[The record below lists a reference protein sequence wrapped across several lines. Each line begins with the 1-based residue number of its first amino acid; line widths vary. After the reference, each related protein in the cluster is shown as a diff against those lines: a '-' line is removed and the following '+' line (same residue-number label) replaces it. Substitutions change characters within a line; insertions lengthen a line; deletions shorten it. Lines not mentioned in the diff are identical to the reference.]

1 MLPELFH
8 PFFHVHCGSLTFSP
22 SFSRHMFLGFFS
34 MLIILLTDDKFA
46 TAMKLKVIHLSR
58 FFGNSAA
65 VDDVSFEI
73 DEPSVVGFL
82 GPNGA
87 GKTTTMRVIT
97 GFLAPS
103 KGSVTVDEEVVSID
117 NVKIRSR
124 IGYLPESNPLYTE
137 LEVHEYLKFS
147 GELSG
152 LSPGKTEERLD
163 YVVERCGLRE
173 VLYDPIYQLSKG
185 YKQRV
190 GLAQAIIH
198 DPEILILD
206 EPSSGLD
213 PNQVV
218 GIRDLISELAERKF
232 VILSTHILSEVQ
244 ALCDRVLIINK
255 GKLVLD
261 ATSEELKN
269 AGAANVE
276 VLVKTSDPV
285 DSVRSIFEAA
295 LHPNKLSI
303 ERDGTEK
310 LSLRFAITD
319 SDEAREKIFD
329 TCVANRFKMLEL
341 NKSGSD
347 LEKVFRDLTTENSVN
362 ASQVGKD

>member
-1 MLPELFH
+1 M
-8 PFFHVHCGSLTFSP
+8 
-22 SFSRHMFLGFFS
+22 R
-34 MLIILLTDDKFA
+34 
-46 TAMKLKVIHLSR
+46 LKVNQLSR
-58 FFGNSAA
+58 FFGNTAA
-65 VDDVSFEI
+65 VNDVSFEI
-73 DEPSVVGFL
+73 DKPSVVGFL

-87 GKTTTMRVIT
+87 GKTTTMRIIT

-103 KGSVTVDEEVVSID
+103 KGSVTIDDETSD
-117 NVKIRSR
+117 NVALRSR

-137 LEVHEYLKFS
+137 LEVHEYLEFA

-152 LSPGKTEERLD
+152 LSPERTEERLD
-163 YVVERCGLRE
+163 YVVDRCGIRE

-206 EPSSGLD
+206 EPTSGLD

-218 GIRDLISELAERKF
+218 GIRDLISELAEKKF

-261 ATSEELKN
+261 ATSEELEY
-269 AGAANVE
+269 AGASNVS
-276 VLVKTSDPV
+276 VVVKTSSPV
-285 DSVRSIFEAA
+285 DAVRHIFENS
-295 LHPNKLSI
+295 LLLSNLSI
-303 ERDGTEK
+303 QDDSGNI
-310 LSLRFAITD
+310 SLQLGIAD
-319 SDEAREKIFD
+319 SYETREKIFD
-329 TCVANRFKMLEL
+329 TCAANKFKILEL
-341 NKSGSD
+341 SKSGSD
-347 LEKVFRDLTTENSVN
+347 LEKIFRQLTTGNDETEQP
-362 ASQVGKD
+362 AQ

>member
-1 MLPELFH
+1 
-8 PFFHVHCGSLTFSP
+8 
-22 SFSRHMFLGFFS
+22 
-34 MLIILLTDDKFA
+34 
-46 TAMKLKVIHLSR
+46 MKLKVNKLSR
-58 FFGNSAA
+58 FFGTTVA

-87 GKTTTMRVIT
+87 GKTTTMRIIT

-103 KGSVTVDEEVVSID
+103 KGTVTID
-117 NVKIRSR
+117 NETSDNVALRSR

-137 LEVHEYLKFS
+137 LEVHEYLRFA

-152 LSPGKTEERLD
+152 LSGARTTERLD
-163 YVVERCGLRE
+163 YVVGRCGIKD

-185 YKQRV
+185 FKQRV

-218 GIRDLISELAERKF
+218 GIRDLISELAEKKF

-244 ALCDRVLIINK
+244 ALCDRVLIISK

-261 ATSEELKN
+261 ATSEELEHTG
-269 AGAANVE
+269 AGNISLVIKASCSVDAVEKVFENV
-276 VLVKTSDPV
+276 LQP
-285 DSVRSIFEAA
+285 A
-295 LHPNKLSI
+295 KLSAYH
-303 ERDGTEK
+303 DGGNISVQ
-310 LSLRFAITD
+310 LAIAD
-319 SDEAREKIFD
+319 NYEIREKIFD
-329 TCVANRFKMLEL
+329 ICTANRFKILDL
-341 NKSGSD
+341 SKSGSD
-347 LEKVFRDLTTENSVN
+347 LEKIFRQLTTGNDEKAV
-362 ASQVGKD
+362 

>member
-1 MLPELFH
+1 
-8 PFFHVHCGSLTFSP
+8 
-22 SFSRHMFLGFFS
+22 
-34 MLIILLTDDKFA
+34 
-46 TAMKLKVIHLSR
+46 MKLKVNQLSR
-58 FFGNSAA
+58 YFGDTVA
-65 VDDVSFEI
+65 VSDVSFEI
-73 DEPSVVGFL
+73 NKPSVVGFL

-103 KGSVTVDEEVVSID
+103 KGSVMVDDDMVTAD
-117 NVKIRSR
+117 NVKLRSR

-137 LEVHEYLKFS
+137 LEVHEYLKFA

-152 LSPGKTEERLD
+152 LSKETTEERLE
-163 YVVERCGLRE
+163 YVVARCGIRE

-218 GIRDLISELAERKF
+218 GIRELISELAQKKF

-261 ATSEELKN
+261 ATSEELQY
-269 AGAANVE
+269 AGTGNISV
-276 VLVKTSDPV
+276 VIKTSSEKTQMGNSV
-285 DSVRSIFEAA
+285 DDVKNIFETAFK
-295 LHPNKLSI
+295 PSKLSVQ
-303 ERDGTEK
+303 EDGTGNI
-310 LSLRFAITD
+310 SLRLAITD
-319 SDEAREKIFD
+319 NGEVREKIFD
-329 TCVANRFKMLEL
+329 TCAANKFKILEL
-341 NKSGSD
+341 SKTGSD
-347 LEKVFRDLTTENSVN
+347 LEKIFRELTNV
-362 ASQVGKD
+362 